1 MNSKE
6 NYLNMKIA
14 DGKLISLIPH
24 KIPLPT
30 IAVHHGIDMVNGFI
44 P

>member
-24 KIPLPT
+24 KIPL
-30 IAVHHGIDMVNGFI
+30 HHGIDMVNGFI